1 MSEKQQDISV
11 KQAEIDWKS
20 KRLDELNAEV
30 TQLKQELVRNQLCIE
45 RLEQDNQNKETQYA
59 QQVEDMRSQLSAK
72 SDQLLSNS
80 QSNRRLTQ
88 QCTDLQMQQTQS
100 EALIRRQTQECNK
113 MKDSL
118 ASYELNNK
126 SLKY

>member
-1 MSEKQQDISV
+1 MC
-11 KQAEIDWKS
+11 
-20 KRLDELNAEV
+20 
-30 TQLKQELVRNQLCIE
+30 NQLCIE